1 MYRRCVFLFLAGIF
15 FILTTCVS
23 RPVNRPARGYQEQ
36 PEKEMEAEKPPE
48 KFLENEEFFPE
59 LLTPPAEL
67 PVSSFD
73 EIWAY
78 LLSGEEQTL
87 KAAYPLSD
95 IGYFGA
101 EVDTYGQL
109 VNVPNRRKISGFSGR
124 VHLVVCCNSTA
135 LTHFVLEPGSA
146 VRKKLIADLLKAV
159 KPFDGLQIDFESV
172 PARDG
177 PSFRSFLAELREGL
191 EDSKMFTIALRAR
204 TRPLSNDVYDYRLIV
219 PLVDRILIMAYD
231 EHWSTSA
238 PGPIASMAWC
248 RSVAAYGL
256 LTIRPEKLIMGIPFY
271 GRTWGSENT
280 FRAFFHSGIERIK
293 RENQVA
299 EVRRESGIPTFTYKT
314 PVTVTV
320 YYEDEY
326 SLSRRI
332 EMYRA
337 MGVKSIGFW
346 CLGQETP
353 VIWSLLNLIP
363 QN

>member
-1 MYRRCVFLFLAGIF
+1 MYRRYLFLFFTGIF
-15 FILTTCVS
+15 FVFTACLS
-23 RPVNRPARGYQEQ
+23 KPANRPVQKYPGE
-36 PEKEMEAEKPPE
+36 PEGEGGPLEKPIGDG
-48 KFLENEEFFPE
+48 EFFPDPE
-59 LLTPPAEL
+59 LPDYPEGL

-87 KAAYPLSD
+87 KAWYPLSD

-101 EVDTYGQL
+101 EVNTYGQL
-109 VNVPNRRKISGFSGR
+109 VTVPNRRRISGFSGR
-124 VHLVVCCNSTA
+124 VHLVVCCNSAA

-146 VRKKLIADLLKAV
+146 VRKRLVADLLKAV
-159 KPFDGLQIDFESV
+159 RPFDGLQIDFESV

-177 PSFRSFLAELREGL
+177 AAFRSFLAELREGL

-204 TRPLSNDVYDYRLIV
+204 TRALSNDVYDYRLIA

-231 EHWSTSA
+231 EHWSAGA
-238 PGPIASMAWC
+238 PGPVASMAWC

-256 LTIRPEKLIMGIPFY
+256 STIPPEKLIMGVPFY

-293 RENQVA
+293 RENQVT
-299 EVRRESGIPTFTYKT
+299 EVRRESGIPTFTYEI
-314 PVTVTV
+314 PLTVTV

-332 EMYRA
+332 EMYRT

-353 VIWSLLNLIP
+353 AIWNLLNLSTP
-363 QN
+363 P